1 MGNNHNRNNNNP
13 KYFLLDY
20 THEELINILERASD
34 CDNITEERVIELISK
49 AQFGD
54 ADFSGYATTDYVDR
68 KIAAVQLKQGPQ
80 GPEGPAG
87 KDGQDG
93 KDGKDF
99 TYDMFTDEQLEML
112 VGPQGEKGEVGPE
125 GPMGPQG
132 LQGEQG
138 IQGEVGPQ
146 GPQGEQGIQGPEGPM
161 GPQGPAGT
169 FNADAEFADLQTD
182 SKTIVGAINEL
193 FALLKALKPEEPD
206 VPGDESDLA
215 NVYYGYFPYTVD
227 ETLMNYADI
236 KLEHIQH
243 EQAVMQEADGVMDK
257 TSIGDVPEACFI
269 VVAIKKDL
277 GLKAMKDNGI
287 GGLVEFEESFCGCN
301 NLEVMFNDE
310 AYLLYGEYTTVSG
323 ERFIYIV

>member
-132 LQGEQG
+132 
-138 IQGEVGPQ
+138 
-146 GPQGEQGIQGPEGPM
+146 
-161 GPQGPAGT
+161 PAGE
-169 FNADAEFADLQTD
+169 NAFQTRE
-182 SKTIVGAINEL
+182 GRRCL
-193 FALLKALKPEEPD
+193 
-206 VPGDESDLA
+206 
-215 NVYYGYFPYTVD
+215 
-227 ETLMNYADI
+227 
-236 KLEHIQH
+236 
-243 EQAVMQEADGVMDK
+243 
-257 TSIGDVPEACFI
+257 
-269 VVAIKKDL
+269 
-277 GLKAMKDNGI
+277 
-287 GGLVEFEESFCGCN
+287 
-301 NLEVMFNDE
+301 
-310 AYLLYGEYTTVSG
+310 
-323 ERFIYIV
+323 

>member
-99 TYDMFTDEQLEML
+99 TYDMFTPEQLEML

-132 LQGEQG
+132 
-138 IQGEVGPQ
+138 
-146 GPQGEQGIQGPEGPM
+146 
-161 GPQGPAGT
+161 PAGT
-169 FNADAEFADLQTD
+169 FNANAEFADLQTD
-182 SKTIVGAINEL
+182 SKTIIGAINEL

-206 VPGDESDLA
+206 APGDESDLA

-257 TSIGDVPEACFI
+257 TSIGEVPEACFI

-301 NLEVMFNDE
+301 NLEVMFDNE
-310 AYLLYGEYTTVSG
+310 AYLLYGEYTTISG